1 MKHEEDDHQRAFVK
15 WATLATPRI
24 PQLALLFAVPN
35 GGKREVRE
43 AARLKGLGV
52 RAGVPDLMLPVASVG
67 HYRETWVQGG
77 LPYFGLA
84 IEMKSST
91 GRVTPEQAKWHER
104 LREAGWQVNV
114 CRTWEEAREVVCTY
128 LGVKP

>member
-1 MKHEEDDHQRAFVK
+1 MKHEEDDNQRALIK

-35 GGKREVRE
+35 GGRRDARE
-43 AARLKGLGV
+43 AARLKGTGV
-52 RAGVPDLMLPVASVG
+52 KAGVPDLL
-67 HYRETWVQGG
+67 
-77 LPYFGLA
+77 LPYGHEIIANGLRGHCNGLA
-84 IEMKSST
+84 IEMKST
-91 GRVTPEQAKWHER
+91 KGRVTTEQAAWHER

-114 CRTWEEAREVVCTY
+114 CRSWAEAREVICAY